1 MYTAFVIEAECFKQY
16 GTSRKISHHFSNTRL
31 NEKQLDELD
40 DKVISTVKRL
50 FQLYPK
56 SSGKAFFVDKL
67 NGGLGIKRPSHVYR
81 AARISNL
88 MKMLNHEEENI
99 RFIARESLKLDMKS
113 RGVSVTD
120 AERNF
125 LGYSLDQNHRLAKT
139 KTYGGSSDWPDL
151 LFHVRKLQG
160 SVIFKNEIAEV
171 IINDREIPKKK
182 LRQEIENELRKSDIE
197 HCLQLQIQG
206 NFIAI
211 EDIDKKISHQ
221 IYYGWKL
228 SDSLV
233 KFILRARMNQLPC
246 NQVIH
251 MWNKDHEKSCT
262 LCNFRC
268 ESMAHL
274 MKLCRMFSDLY
285 SRRHDRVVDAI
296 HMRIETLDPS

>member
-1 MYTAFVIEAECFKQY
+1 MALA
-16 GTSRKISHHFSNTRL
+16 KISHHFDNTRL

-40 DKVISTVKRL
+40 DKVISTVKTL

-56 SSGKAFFVDKL
+56 SSDKIFFVDRL

-99 RFIARESLKLDMKS
+99 RIIARESLKLDMKP

-125 LGYSLDQNHRLAKT
+125 LGYSLDENHRLAKI
-139 KTYGGSSDWPDL
+139 KSYGGSSDWPDL
-151 LFHVRKLQG
+151 LFQVRKLQG

-171 IINDREIPKKK
+171 IINDREISKKK
-182 LRQEIENELRKSDIE
+182 IRQEIENGLRKSDMD
-197 HCLQLQIQG
+197 HCSQLQMQENI
-206 NFIAI
+206 IAM
-211 EDIDKKISHQ
+211 ENIDKKISHQ

-246 NQVIH
+246 N
-251 MWNKDHEKSCT
+251 
-262 LCNFRC
+262 
-268 ESMAHL
+268 
-274 MKLCRMFSDLY
+274 
-285 SRRHDRVVDAI
+285 
-296 HMRIETLDPS
+296 